1 MVLVVALIEGV
12 APVLLLLLVV
22 AGVRVDGGGG
32 GRGGVSE
39 RVPRRVIARKHF
51 HSAES
56 AAKLILGSI
65 ASYIEIA
72 GGGGDE
78 FLMVFTPTKKTSLE
92 KAGWERAASLRLK
105 LTRGGGDTTAAA
117 AEGGR
122 LNKEVERQQRGGT
135 TTTFR
140 RKGDLRR

>member
-12 APVLLLLLVV
+12 APVLLLVV
-22 AGVRVDGGGG
+22 AGVRVGGGG
-32 GRGGVSE
+32 GGGVSE

-51 HSAES
+51 HSAAS

-72 GGGGDE
+72 GGGDE

-92 KAGWERAASLRLK
+92 KADWERAAPLRLK
-105 LTRGGGDTTAAA
+105 LTGGG
-117 AEGGR
+117 GGR
-122 LNKEVERQQRGGT
+122 DQLQR
-135 TTTFR
+135 R
-140 RKGDLRR
+140 RRAAD

>member
-12 APVLLLLLVV
+12 APVLLLLVV
-22 AGVRVDGGGG
+22 AGVGVGG
-32 GRGGVSE
+32 GGVSE

-72 GGGGDE
+72 GGGDE

-92 KAGWERAASLRLK
+92 KADWERAAPLRLK
-105 LTRGGGDTTAAA
+105 LTVGGGGRDQLQRRRRAA
-117 AEGGR
+117 
-122 LNKEVERQQRGGT
+122 
-135 TTTFR
+135 
-140 RKGDLRR
+140 D